1 MKLFTIEDLIFNKE
15 DFLDDINE
23 FEDLLPI
30 IEELQNELTY
40 EEIECV
46 GENDCCGKSN
56 KNYIVEIQGFLNE
69 EDEFITKKEIENQLR
84 GKIAKQYTEKVA
96 KLEDE
101 INHLREANAE
111 YRNRAYKAEQEKLE
125 MQDKLNQFE
134 DWNNRLQEFMD
145 MSEEDRLAYVE
156 NLKKTNE
163 LNKAIEGFGFYG
175 KMLSRVF
182 N

>member
-1 MKLFTIEDLIFNKE
+1 MTKLN
-15 DFLDDINE
+15 
-23 FEDLLPI
+23 
-30 IEELQNELTY
+30 
-40 EEIECV
+40 
-46 GENDCCGKSN
+46 
-56 KNYIVEIQGFLNE
+56 
-69 EDEFITKKEIENQLR
+69 KKEIENQLR

-101 INHLREANAE
+101 INRLREANAE
-111 YRNRAYKAEQEKLE
+111 YHNRAYKAEQEKLE
-125 MQDKLNQFE
+125 MQDKLNQYE

-163 LNKAIEGFGFYG
+163 LNKAIERFGFYG

>member
-1 MKLFTIEDLIFNKE
+1 MTKL
-15 DFLDDINE
+15 
-23 FEDLLPI
+23 
-30 IEELQNELTY
+30 
-40 EEIECV
+40 
-46 GENDCCGKSN
+46 
-56 KNYIVEIQGFLNE
+56 
-69 EDEFITKKEIENQLR
+69 TKKEIENQLR
-84 GKIAKQYTEKVA
+84 GKVAKQYTEKVA

-101 INHLREANAE
+101 INRLHKVNVE

-125 MQDKLNQFE
+125 MQDKLNQYE

-156 NLKKTNE
+156 NLKKTKE
-163 LNKAIEGFGFYG
+163 LDKVIEGFGFYG

>member
-1 MKLFTIEDLIFNKE
+1 MTKL
-15 DFLDDINE
+15 
-23 FEDLLPI
+23 
-30 IEELQNELTY
+30 
-40 EEIECV
+40 
-46 GENDCCGKSN
+46 S
-56 KNYIVEIQGFLNE
+56 
-69 EDEFITKKEIENQLR
+69 KKEIENQLR

-101 INHLREANAE
+101 INRLREANVE

-125 MQDKLNQFE
+125 MQDKLNQYE

-163 LNKAIEGFGFYG
+163 LNKVIEQFSFYG
-175 KMLSRVF
+175 KMLSNVF
-182 N
+182 I

>member
-1 MKLFTIEDLIFNKE
+1 MAKLI
-15 DFLDDINE
+15 
-23 FEDLLPI
+23 
-30 IEELQNELTY
+30 
-40 EEIECV
+40 
-46 GENDCCGKSN
+46 
-56 KNYIVEIQGFLNE
+56 
-69 EDEFITKKEIENQLR
+69 KKQIENELR
-84 GKIAKQYTEKVA
+84 GKIVKQYTEKVA

-101 INHLREANAE
+101 INRLREANAE

-125 MQDKLNQFE
+125 MQDKLNQYE

>member
-1 MKLFTIEDLIFNKE
+1 MTKL
-15 DFLDDINE
+15 
-23 FEDLLPI
+23 
-30 IEELQNELTY
+30 
-40 EEIECV
+40 
-46 GENDCCGKSN
+46 
-56 KNYIVEIQGFLNE
+56 
-69 EDEFITKKEIENQLR
+69 TKKEIENQLR
-84 GKIAKQYTEKVA
+84 GKIAKQYTETVA

-101 INHLREANAE
+101 INRLHKANVE

-125 MQDKLNQFE
+125 MQDKLNQYE

-156 NLKKTNE
+156 NLKKTKE
-163 LNKAIEGFGFYG
+163 LDKAIEGFGFYG

>member
-1 MKLFTIEDLIFNKE
+1 MTKL
-15 DFLDDINE
+15 
-23 FEDLLPI
+23 
-30 IEELQNELTY
+30 
-40 EEIECV
+40 
-46 GENDCCGKSN
+46 
-56 KNYIVEIQGFLNE
+56 
-69 EDEFITKKEIENQLR
+69 TKKEIENQLR

-101 INHLREANAE
+101 INRLREANAE

-125 MQDKLNQFE
+125 MQDKLKQYE
-134 DWNNRLQEFMD
+134 DWNIRLQDFMD
-145 MSEEDRLAYVE
+145 MSEEDRLAYIE

-163 LNKAIEGFGFYG
+163 LNKAFERFGFYG

>member
-1 MKLFTIEDLIFNKE
+1 MTKL
-15 DFLDDINE
+15 
-23 FEDLLPI
+23 
-30 IEELQNELTY
+30 
-40 EEIECV
+40 
-46 GENDCCGKSN
+46 S
-56 KNYIVEIQGFLNE
+56 
-69 EDEFITKKEIENQLR
+69 KKEIENQLR

-125 MQDKLNQFE
+125 MQDKLKQFE

-163 LNKAIEGFGFYG
+163 LNKVIEQFSFYG
-175 KMLSRVF
+175 KMLSNVF
-182 N
+182 I

>member
-1 MKLFTIEDLIFNKE
+1 MTKL
-15 DFLDDINE
+15 
-23 FEDLLPI
+23 
-30 IEELQNELTY
+30 
-40 EEIECV
+40 
-46 GENDCCGKSN
+46 S
-56 KNYIVEIQGFLNE
+56 
-69 EDEFITKKEIENQLR
+69 KKQIENELR

-111 YRNRAYKAEQEKLE
+111 YRTRAYKAEQEKLE
-125 MQDKLNQFE
+125 MQDKLNQYE

-163 LNKAIEGFGFYG
+163 LNRAIEQFGFYG

-182 N
+182 I

>member
-1 MKLFTIEDLIFNKE
+1 MTKL
-15 DFLDDINE
+15 
-23 FEDLLPI
+23 
-30 IEELQNELTY
+30 
-40 EEIECV
+40 
-46 GENDCCGKSN
+46 S
-56 KNYIVEIQGFLNE
+56 
-69 EDEFITKKEIENQLR
+69 KKEIENQLR

-111 YRNRAYKAEQEKLE
+111 YRNHAYKAEQEKLE
-125 MQDKLNQFE
+125 MQDKLKQFE

-145 MSEEDRLAYVE
+145 MSEDDRLAYVE
-156 NLKKTNE
+156 NLKKIKE
-163 LNKAIEGFGFYG
+163 LDKAIEGFGFYG

>member
-1 MKLFTIEDLIFNKE
+1 MTKL
-15 DFLDDINE
+15 
-23 FEDLLPI
+23 
-30 IEELQNELTY
+30 
-40 EEIECV
+40 
-46 GENDCCGKSN
+46 
-56 KNYIVEIQGFLNE
+56 
-69 EDEFITKKEIENQLR
+69 TKKEIENQLR

-101 INHLREANAE
+101 INSLREANAE

-125 MQDKLNQFE
+125 MQDKLKQFE

-156 NLKKTNE
+156 NLKKIKE
-163 LNKAIEGFGFYG
+163 LDKAIEGFGFYG

>member
-1 MKLFTIEDLIFNKE
+1 MTKL
-15 DFLDDINE
+15 
-23 FEDLLPI
+23 
-30 IEELQNELTY
+30 
-40 EEIECV
+40 
-46 GENDCCGKSN
+46 S
-56 KNYIVEIQGFLNE
+56 
-69 EDEFITKKEIENQLR
+69 KKEIENQLR

-111 YRNRAYKAEQEKLE
+111 YRNHAYKAEQEKLE
-125 MQDKLNQFE
+125 MQDKLKQFE

-145 MSEEDRLAYVE
+145 MSEDDRLAYVE
-156 NLKKTNE
+156 NLKKTKE
-163 LNKAIEGFGFYG
+163 LDKAIEGFGFYG